1 MKRERFTI
9 EGGTGNNLRTLNH
22 SSVTYNKGR
31 LIRTKVNGVSVDGA
45 IHEKVSRSSFNVLNF
60 VFVIFL
66 FVVIGR
72 AFSVGNFQD
81 VLSIRSFLEFLQTV
95 PVIDMPFNIYQ
106 EISVFLPEWLSW
118 LGAFTDFFGSL
129 FNLVWFFITGIVQ
142 VITFVVWFLGWVFV

>member
-1 MKRERFTI
+1 MKSERFAI
-9 EGGTGNNLRTLNH
+9 EGGTGNNIRTLNH
-22 SSVTYNKGR
+22 TRVTYNKGR

-45 IHEKVSRSSFNVLNF
+45 IHEKVSQSSFNILNL

-81 VLSIRSFLEFLQTV
+81 VLSIKSFLEFLQTV
-95 PVIDMPFNIYQ
+95 PVIEMPFNIYQ

-118 LGAFTDFFGSL
+118 LGVLTDFFGSL
-129 FNLVWFFITGIVQ
+129 VNVVMFFVTGIVQ
-142 VITFVVWFLGWVFV
+142 VLTFIVWFIGWIFV